1 MIKVIIDRFGSEVKT
16 AVYEKGGFI
25 VDEKVFVGPTFF
37 GWLFG
42 FDGKISIVD
51 QPQIVDEYVSAV
63 GCGWLLR

>member
-1 MIKVIIDRFGSEVKT
+1 MK
-16 AVYEKGGFI
+16 KGGHRRC
-25 VDEKVFVGPTFF
+25 KGFVSQTFF

-63 GCGWLLR
+63 GCG